1 MWKRNKKYGAKLYD
15 FFLLKR
21 KNGLERKNVKQNFAK
36 KTSLEAKPKMQCET
50 KRLFLLKQKSVFCVA
65 SKRKQLEAKRTI

>member
-1 MWKRNKKYGAKLYD
+1 VEAKQKIWCEIIRFFSFEAKKWFGTKKCEAK
-15 FFLLKR
+15 FC
-21 KNGLERKNVKQNFAK
+21 E